1 MKLAKI
7 NPKKAPGP
15 DKISGRCLREWSREL
30 APIVH
35 YLFQQSV
42 DTHTRCRAYRNHRV
56 FFPFQKNLDHPRTM
70 TIDMWPSLPSDEMS
84 GTTSSPAHLHGNVT
98 VSRSSSVCL
107 QAKQEY
113 RRCNYH
119 TCSPCSETPGY
130 TQNFSPYSLLGLF
143 KRFQHYPATYTTP
156 ETESHACESIIAQ
169 VDLGFS
175 YRQKTV
181 CEDQQH
187 HFFYHHN
194 KRWRPPP
201 GLCEFTSTVLSVSDC
216 NPVDSSISK
225 DHLFKYA
232 DDKALLG
239 LIT

>member
-1 MKLAKI
+1 
-7 NPKKAPGP
+7 
-15 DKISGRCLREWSREL
+15 
-30 APIVH
+30 
-35 YLFQQSV
+35 
-42 DTHTRCRAYRNHRV
+42 
-56 FFPFQKNLDHPRTM
+56 
-70 TIDMWPSLPSDEMS
+70 MS

-113 RRCNYH
+113 LRCNSH

-143 KRFQHYPATYTTP
+143 KCVQHYPATYTTP
-156 ETESHACESIIAQ
+156 ETESHAYETIIAQ

-181 CEDQQH
+181 GEHQQR

-194 KRWRPPP
+194 KQWRPP
-201 GLCEFTSTVLSVSDC
+201 GLCCEFTSTVLSVTSDC
-216 NPVDSSISK
+216 RPVDSSISK

-239 LIT
+239 LIIENNHQIYETEVQNLVSLCDSNCLQLNTKKTKEMVIDFRKLQHDPPTLCINGEVVERE